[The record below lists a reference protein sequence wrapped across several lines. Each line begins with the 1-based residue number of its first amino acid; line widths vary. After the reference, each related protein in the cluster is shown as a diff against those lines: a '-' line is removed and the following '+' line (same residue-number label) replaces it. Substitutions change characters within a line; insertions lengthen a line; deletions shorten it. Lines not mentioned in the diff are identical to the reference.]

1 MCGCSRRPNGGSSAN
16 WVPNVQV
23 YGSGGSDGG
32 ESGDSGLAS
41 PSGEEEVSFPGRR
54 PSFRS
59 RIPNLFDIGLTGGVT
74 GGRTPLISVPKRQ
87 RFRRPS
93 CVVLADVTEDRA
105 ATLDNALPTS
115 PTPEAAPQSTGTTPD
130 GIPQS
135 SNVPPVFGPPV
146 MEDVPLTP
154 RLRVASPLI
163 NDEFVRD
170 RSGSE
175 SVSSG
180 DMHEN
185 F

>member
-1 MCGCSRRPNGGSSAN
+1 MCCCSRSSNGGSTAN
-16 WVPNVQV
+16 WVPGVQV

-32 ESGDSGLAS
+32 ETGDSGLAS
-41 PSGEEEVSFPGRR
+41 PSGEEEVSFPSGRR

-59 RIPNLFDIGLTGGVT
+59 EIPNLLDIGLT
-74 GGRTPLISVPKRQ
+74 GGRTPLIPLPKRQ

-93 CVVLADVTEDRA
+93 CLVLADVTEDRA
-105 ATLDNALPTS
+105 ATLDNTLPTS
-115 PTPEAAPQSTGTTPD
+115 PTPETAPQSTGTTPD
-130 GIPQS
+130 SVPQS
-135 SNVPPVFGPPV
+135 SNVPPVFGPQV

-154 RLRVASPLI
+154 RLRAVRPLI

>member
-1 MCGCSRRPNGGSSAN
+1 MCCCSRSSNGGSTAN
-16 WVPNVQV
+16 WVPGVQV

-32 ESGDSGLAS
+32 ETGDSGLAS
-41 PSGEEEVSFPGRR
+41 LGGEGEVSFPSGRR

-59 RIPNLFDIGLTGGVT
+59 EIPNLLDIGLSGE
-74 GGRTPLISVPKRQ
+74 RTPLIPLPKRQ
-87 RFRRPS
+87 RFWRPS
-93 CVVLADVTEDRA
+93 CVVLEDVAEDQA
-105 ATLDNALPTS
+105 ATLHNTLPTS
-115 PTPEAAPQSTGTTPD
+115 PSPETAPQSTGTTPD
-130 GIPQS
+130 
-135 SNVPPVFGPPV
+135 NVPQRSGDNPAIGPQV

-154 RLRVASPLI
+154 RIRGARSLI

-170 RSGSE
+170 RLGSE